1 MSKLKLDRKAAIGGV
16 FIILVLIAVG
26 AAWITTGDGVR
37 EAPGFAATNLEG
49 EAVSLDDYDG
59 RPVLISFWATDCPE
73 CIREIP
79 TLNELHAD
87 FRDRGFDIVAIAM
100 EHDRE
105 SRVRSMSEDREIA
118 YTVIHD
124 EAGDLASTWGGVR
137 LTPTTFLVSPRGRI
151 VYQKLG
157 EPDFDQIRDHLERW
171 LS

>member
-1 MSKLKLDRKAAIGGV
+1 MSKFRLDRKAAIGGI
-16 FIILVLIAVG
+16 FIVLVLAAVI
-26 AAWITTGDGVR
+26 AAWMTGDGVR
-37 EAPGFAATNLEG
+37 EAPGFAASDLDG
-49 EAVSLDDYDG
+49 EPVSLDGYEG
-59 RPVLISFWATDCPE
+59 RPILVSFWATDCPD

-79 TLNELHAD
+79 TLNELHAEYS
-87 FRDRGFDIVAIAM
+87 DRGFDIVAIAM

-118 YTVIHD
+118 YTVVHD
-124 EAGDLASTWGGVR
+124 EEGDLAATWGGVR

-157 EPDFDQIRDHLERW
+157 DPDFDQIRSHLERW